1 MLVDGYNIIHAW
13 PDLQKLAE
21 DSLETARTKL
31 LDQLCSYQAGKNWRV
46 MVVFDAY
53 RVPGHQESISD
64 YHNIKVVFTKEAQTA
79 DQFIER
85 FANEH
90 QEKFRIVVA
99 TSDSLEQII
108 TLGAGAVLL
117 SAQDLL
123 NDLEHVRQQTAE
135 AGRNVPQRSFLGD
148 SIDAETRAQIESLQ
162 DE

>member
-1 MLVDGYNIIHAW
+1 
-13 PDLQKLAE
+13 
-21 DSLETARTKL
+21 R
-31 LDQLCSYQAGKNWRV
+31 
-46 MVVFDAY
+46 
-53 RVPGHQESISD
+53 ESISD